1 MYPTYVSKCPTGFPP
16 ISVEASAGFRL
27 LLFLIAV
34 SFSLWKRPSFEFLT
48 APLELICFSYL
59 HF

>member
-34 SFSLWKRPSFEFLT
+34 SFSLRKGPHMSF
-48 APLELICFSYL
+48 
-59 HF
+59 